1 MGKKASTGLLL
12 LLSLAG
18 SSLIEDEPLSA
29 AALPDDDDGEER
41 DKPALPV
48 VKVRVTPPPPTGDSE
63 VYCGLWANEGHC
75 DLNSDY
81 MLHHCAGSC
90 EVRYSLAPAPI
101 VAADW
106 PVSPHR
112 QSTNVMLSQQLV
124 FREATILPGEDAAAG
139 AFRYAEDF
147 NQYKLEKFQ
156 FDILPISTVVD
167 IAYAL
172 QAELTDL

>member
-1 MGKKASTGLLL
+1 MHASHFSDFRRRCVGASGASTGRDRAELRREMGKKASTGLLL

-29 AALPDDDDGEER
+29 AALPDDDGGEER

-112 QSTNVMLSQQLV
+112 QSTN
-124 FREATILPGEDAAAG
+124 E
-139 AFRYAEDF
+139 
-147 NQYKLEKFQ
+147 
-156 FDILPISTVVD
+156 
-167 IAYAL
+167 
-172 QAELTDL
+172 